1 MDSST
6 NQQIIRICLVERE
19 KIMDRR
25 KKKTQKAI
33 RKVMLELL
41 DEKNIEAISILD
53 ITNQADINRGTFYL
67 HYVDKYDMLEKFEN
81 ELFSKIEEI
90 LYKNIIISRTNQDF
104 LKSRY
109 PTLVQFFDCLKEER
123 DLFLIVLKTDGIMTM
138 QSKLIQIIHSLL
150 QNEKISNIPITNN
163 KRQLNLFI
171 PILVSILLSVAQYW
185 INNEEEKEIT
195 SEQIA
200 RAMFNILLNGPAKAT
215 GLLEGDMIDID
226 EFLQLD
232 KE

>member
-1 MDSST
+1 
-6 NQQIIRICLVERE
+6 L
-19 KIMDRR
+19 DRR
-25 KKKTQKAI
+25 RKKTQKAI
-33 RKVMLELL
+33 RKAMLELL

-109 PTLVQFFDCLKEER
+109 STLVQFFDCLKEER

-138 QSKLIQIIHSLL
+138 QSKLIQMIHSLL

-185 INNEEEKEIT
+185 INNEEEKQIT

-200 RAMFNILLNGPAKAT
+200 RAIFNILLNGPAKAT

-232 KE
+232 KA

>member
-1 MDSST
+1 VDSST

-90 LYKNIIISRTNQDF
+90 LYKNIVT
-104 LKSRY
+104 
-109 PTLVQFFDCLKEER
+109 T
-123 DLFLIVLKTDGIMTM
+123 
-138 QSKLIQIIHSLL
+138 
-150 QNEKISNIPITNN
+150 
-163 KRQLNLFI
+163 
-171 PILVSILLSVAQYW
+171 
-185 INNEEEKEIT
+185 
-195 SEQIA
+195 
-200 RAMFNILLNGPAKAT
+200 
-215 GLLEGDMIDID
+215 
-226 EFLQLD
+226 
-232 KE
+232 

>member
-1 MDSST
+1 
-6 NQQIIRICLVERE
+6 
-19 KIMDRR
+19 MDRR

-33 RKVMLELL
+33 RKAMLELL

-200 RAMFNILLNGPAKAT
+200 RAIFNILLNGPAKAT

>member
-1 MDSST
+1 
-6 NQQIIRICLVERE
+6 
-19 KIMDRR
+19 MDRR

>member
-1 MDSST
+1 VDSST

>member
-33 RKVMLELL
+33 RKAMLELL

-109 PTLVQFFDCLKEER
+109 STLVQFFDCLKEER

-138 QSKLIQIIHSLL
+138 QSKLIQMIHSLL

>member
-1 MDSST
+1 VDSST

-33 RKVMLELL
+33 RKAMLELL

-109 PTLVQFFDCLKEER
+109 STLVQFFDCLKEER

-138 QSKLIQIIHSLL
+138 QSKLIQMIHSLL

>member
-1 MDSST
+1 M
-6 NQQIIRICLVERE
+6 RICLLERE
-19 KIMDRR
+19 KHGS
-25 KKKTQKAI
+25 KKEKTQKAI
-33 RKVMLELL
+33 RRALLKLLE
-41 DEKNIEAISILD
+41 EKNIEAISILD

-67 HYVDKYDMLEKFEN
+67 HYVDKYDMLEQFEHD
-81 ELFSKIEEI
+81 LFSKIEEI

-109 PTLVQFFDCLKEER
+109 PTLVQLFDCLKEER
-123 DLFLIVLKTDGIMTM
+123 DIFLIVLKTNGLLTM
-138 QSKLIQIIHSLL
+138 QSKLIQIIQSII
-150 QNEKISNIPITNN
+150 QNERISNISITNN

-200 RAMFNILLNGPAKAT
+200 RAIFNILLNGPAKAT